1 MKFLANE
8 NIPMGSVILLRQHG
22 LDIMHVAEEAPST
35 KDTVIM
41 RLAQEQNR
49 IIITFDRDYGELIFK
64 HHLPTPAGVVYLRFD
79 PDYPTESGEIVF
91 NLINSG
97 SVKLDGK
104 FTVISR
110 ANIRQRPLPQR

>member
-8 NIPMGSVILLRQHG
+8 NVPIASVILLRQYG
-22 LDIMHVAEEAPST
+22 FDVIHVAEEAPST
-35 KDTVIM
+35 KDAVIM

-64 HHLPTPAGVVYLRFD
+64 HHLPAPAGVVYLRFD
-79 PDYPTESGEIVF
+79 PDYPAEPGEIVL
-91 NLINSG
+91 NLVNKG
-97 SVKLDGK
+97 LVKLGDK